1 MVRRASPDV
10 LAAALRDVHRLLA
23 GLAMPQAL
31 ADDPL
36 RLALPALPNPTATA
50 PQREVLTAYAALY
63 LQAELE
69 EAGVLPAVDALA
81 EQRHGLALQDR
92 AAAQKLDRLAF
103 SARDYPSRGERATI
117 FARLFGMGP
126 AAVRGLQQ
134 SNSPLG
140 GWGQDDGARLDF
152 QQRLVRFATAVVR
165 ADLERQRGAHQA
177 SGTQA
182 GLISQ
187 AAWRAA
193 AQDLLA
199 LLAAA
204 PAGSLVQW
212 ARRLHAR
219 TLQAFELLGDAGL
232 MRQLGSRSPWDTLT
246 RLLPEDG
253 APRRDA
259 AARRGAAGQQLL
271 RSLAHVFDVE
281 FPDAEAVQAA
291 LRWLM
296 ASGLPVPNPLPQYQN
311 LAPGRVPETAFAL
324 SSDMS
329 RAAIARARRR
339 A

>member
-1 MVRRASPDV
+1 MNRRASPDV

-23 GLAMPQAL
+23 RLSMPQSL

-81 EQRHGLALQDR
+81 AQRNGLALQDR
-92 AAAQKLDRLAF
+92 GAAQKLDRLAF
-103 SARDYPSRGERATI
+103 SARDYPSRDERAAI
-117 FARLFGMGP
+117 FARLFGIGQGT
-126 AAVRGLQQ
+126 VRGLQP
-134 SNSPLG
+134 SSPPLG
-140 GWGQDDGARLDF
+140 GWGRHDGARLDF

-165 ADLERQRGAHQA
+165 TDLERQR
-177 SGTQA
+177 SGTA
-182 GLISQ
+182 ASPALISQ
-187 AAWRAA
+187 GAWRAA
-193 AQDLLA
+193 AQELLA
-199 LLAAA
+199 LVAAA

-212 ARRLHAR
+212 ARRIHQR
-219 TLQAFELLGDAGL
+219 SLQAFELLGDAGL
-232 MRQLGSRSPWDTLT
+232 MRQLGSRSPWDSLT
-246 RLLPEDG
+246 RLLPEEG
-253 APRRDA
+253 VARRDA

-271 RSLAHVFDVE
+271 RSLAAVFDVE
-281 FPDAEAVQAA
+281 VPEAEAVQAA
-291 LRWLM
+291 LRWLS
-296 ASGLPVPNPLPQYQN
+296 ASGLPVPNMLPPYRN
-311 LAPGRVPETAFAL
+311 LDPSRLPDTAFSV

>member
-1 MVRRASPDV
+1 MGRRASPDV

-23 GLAMPQAL
+23 GLAMPQSL

-36 RLALPALPNPTATA
+36 RLALPALPNPTSTA

-103 SARDYPSRGERATI
+103 SARDYPSRNERATI

-134 SNSPLG
+134 SSPSLG
-140 GWGQDDGARLDF
+140 GWGHDDGARLDF

-165 ADLERQRGAHQA
+165 ADLERQRGVRGAPGQ
-177 SGTQA
+177 G

-199 LLAAA
+199 LINAA

-212 ARRLHAR
+212 ARRIHQR
-219 TLQAFELLGDAGL
+219 SLQAFELLGDAGL
-232 MRQLGSRSPWDTLT
+232 MRQLGSRSPWDTLS
-246 RLLPEDG
+246 RLLPAEG
-253 APRRDA
+253 AARRDA

-271 RSLAHVFDVE
+271 RSLANVFDVE

-291 LRWLM
+291 LRWLT

-311 LAPGRVPETAFAL
+311 LAPGRVPETAFSL
-324 SSDMS
+324 SSDVS

>member
-23 GLAMPQAL
+23 RLSMPQSL

-36 RLALPALPNPTATA
+36 RLALPALPNPTTTA
-50 PQREVLTAYAALY
+50 PQPEVLTAYAALY

-69 EAGVLPAVDALA
+69 EAGVLPAVDALV
-81 EQRHGLALQDR
+81 EQRQGLALQDR

-103 SARDYPSRGERATI
+103 SARDYPSRNERATI
-117 FARLFGMGP
+117 FARLFGLGT
-126 AAVRGLQQ
+126 AAVRGLQA
-134 SNSPLG
+134 SRPALG
-140 GWGQDDGARLDF
+140 GWGHDDGARLDF

-165 ADLERQRGAHQA
+165 ADLERQRTPTG
-177 SGTQA
+177 GQA

-199 LLAAA
+199 LVAAA
-204 PAGSLVQW
+204 PAGSIVQW
-212 ARRLHAR
+212 ARRIHQR
-219 TLQAFELLGDAGL
+219 SLQAFELLGDAGL
-232 MRQLGSRSPWDTLT
+232 MRQLGSRSAWDSLS
-246 RLLPEDG
+246 RLLPEEG
-253 APRRDA
+253 AARRDA

-271 RSLAHVFDVE
+271 RTLATVFELE
-281 FPDAEAVQAA
+281 FPEADAVQAA
-291 LRWLM
+291 LRWLA

-311 LAPGRVPETAFAL
+311 LAPSRVPGTAFSL
-324 SSDMS
+324 SSDVS